1 MNTKLLSRKS
11 TLLSKKFSLEF
22 AKWMRNQDLTYEE
35 TAWLLSCH
43 PNTVYNWVGGKSL
56 PSRNNA
62 IVKHSIMRD
71 FADGMKGSLDRIANV
86 GSALERLGSM
96 GSMGSSRA
104 TRKAARAS

>member
-22 AKWMRNQDLTYEE
+22 AKWMRSQDLTYEE

-43 PNTVYNWVGGKSL
+43 LNTVYNWVSGKSL

-62 IVKHSIMRD
+62 IVLCY
-71 FADGMKGSLDRIANV
+71 FAAGMKDSLDRIANV

-96 GSMGSSRA
+96 GSSRA